1 MKKTIKARRLGVHTS
16 IAGGLH
22 LSIESAKKLGCN
34 TIQIFSHNP
43 RQWLVRE
50 IPTDSILQFK
60 ELRKSY
66 DINPVFI
73 HTSYLIN
80 LAASDNGILKKSI
93 EMLIQEMN
101 IADLLDADYVI
112 LHTGSASQDSEEVG
126 LKRAIEA
133 LKKVSKVKRWKAK
146 LLLENTAGERGDI
159 SSHIKDIAEI
169 INETNSPLIGGV
181 AIDTCHAFAA
191 GYDIKNEKGLSVL
204 IREIETH
211 VGLNNIK
218 LIHLNDSKKGLGCR
232 VDRHE
237 HIGKG
242 GIGNEGLKRFICHP
256 AFENIPLI
264 LETPKKSDWDD
275 LRNLKIVRDLLRG
288 GIV

>member
-1 MKKTIKARRLGVHTS
+1 MKERRLGVHTS
-16 IAGGLH
+16 IAGGVH
-22 LSIESAKKLGCN
+22 LSIERAKELECN
-34 TIQIFSHNP
+34 TVQIFSHNP

-80 LAASDNGILKKSI
+80 LAASDNGILERSI
-93 EMLIQEMN
+93 ELLIQEMD
-101 IADLLDADYVI
+101 IADLLNADYVI

-126 LKRAIEA
+126 RKRAIEA
-133 LKKVSKVKRWKAK
+133 LKRVARKKEWRSK

-169 INETNSPLIGGV
+169 IDKTGSPLIGGV
-181 AIDTCHAFAA
+181 VIDTCHAFAA
-191 GYDIKNEKGLSVL
+191 GYDITSENGMEELADEIRRYLGIESV
-204 IREIETH
+204 
-211 VGLNNIK
+211 K
-218 LIHLNDSKKGLGCR
+218 LIHLNDSKKGHGSH

-237 HIGKG
+237 HIGEG
-242 GIGNEGLKRFICHP
+242 CIGKRGLKKFINHP
-256 AFENIPLI
+256 AFKTVPLI
-264 LETPKKSDWDD
+264 LETPKKSEEDD
-275 LRNLKIVRDLLRG
+275 PRNLKIVRGLF
-288 GIV
+288 